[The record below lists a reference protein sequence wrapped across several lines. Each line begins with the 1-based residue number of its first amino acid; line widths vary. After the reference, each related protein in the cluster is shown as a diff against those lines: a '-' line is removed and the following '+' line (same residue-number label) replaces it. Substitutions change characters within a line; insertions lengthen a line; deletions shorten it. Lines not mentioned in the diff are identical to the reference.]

1 MDVLEKILPLVG
13 ACCFGSIV
21 GWYVY
26 YINRHRKEEV
36 SAWGDLTGLIGVIG
50 GSAVLTLFA
59 QSSAL
64 FGAYGI
70 GLALGFFGYF
80 TSLKRMV
87 KNSQN
92 FSEDYFLDGRRKKL
106 AEDEYIPT
114 REEQAKGAG
123 PGMVVKPAEQPRP
136 EQMPR

>member
-80 TSLKRMV
+80 SSLKRMV
-87 KNSQN
+87 KSSPN

-123 PGMVVKPAEQPRP
+123 AGMVVKPAEQPRP

>member
-87 KNSQN
+87 KNSPN
-92 FSEDYFLDGRRKKL
+92 FSEDYFLDGRRKIL
-106 AEDEYIPT
+106 AQDEYIPT

-123 PGMVVKPAEQPRP
+123 PGMLGKPTNQPSSEQLPR
-136 EQMPR
+136 